1 MRELIRIAVLV
12 AAAALVSGCSW
23 FASDD
28 RNQPSPLT
36 TFAPQISATVAWR
49 APVGSGTT
57 YGFAPAIVG
66 DSVFAASSNGNV
78 ARIDLATGAT
88 VWNKNVARQLSA
100 GVGSDG
106 QAVVV
111 ATPDG
116 EIITLDVDGTEKWRT
131 KATSEVNITPW
142 VGSGVVVVRSGDYRV
157 QAFNAVNGERIW
169 SVQRPGPAL
178 ALRAPSRMMTTQ
190 NLIIAGMPGG
200 LLLAIEPATGAV
212 VWEGIVAV
220 ARGASDLERV
230 NDVVG
235 IPIAEGDKLC
245 AVAYQGRVACF
256 DVKTGGS
263 TAWTHNFSS
272 VVGIAADARH
282 VYVPDVRDNISAF
295 AMGDGKAVWRQEA
308 LRNRRLNEPAVFGNS
323 VVLGDFEGHV
333 HVLSADKG
341 ELMARVAIG
350 GGAML
355 APTQRSPQGV
365 VVQAGDSSISL
376 IRLN

>member
-1 MRELIRIAVLV
+1 MIRVAVLV
-12 AAAALVSGCSW
+12 VAAASLASCSW
-23 FASDD
+23 FSSDD
-28 RNQPSPLT
+28 RNLPNPLT
-36 TFAPQISATVAWR
+36 TYTPQISATVAWR
-49 APVGSGTT
+49 APVGSGTS

-66 DSVFAASSNGNV
+66 DSVFAASTNGNV
-78 ARIDLATGAT
+78 ARLDLTTGAT
-88 VWNKNVARQLSA
+88 VWNRNVARQLSA

-106 QAVVV
+106 QVVVV
-111 ATPDG
+111 ATPNG
-116 EIITLDVDGTEKWRT
+116 EIIALDADGVEKWRA

-157 QAFNAVNGERIW
+157 QAFNAVNGDRIW

-178 ALRAPSRMMTTQ
+178 ALRAPSRMMMTQ
-190 NLIIAGMPGG
+190 NLIITGMPGG

-235 IPIAEGDKLC
+235 IPVAEGDRLC
-245 AVAYQGRVACF
+245 AVAYQGRVSCF
-256 DVKTGGS
+256 DVKQGGM

-272 VVGIAADARH
+272 VVGMAADARH
-282 VYVPDVRDNISAF
+282 VYVPDARDNISAF
-295 AMGDGKAVWRQEA
+295 TLVDGKAAWRQDA
-308 LRNRRLNEPAVFGNS
+308 LRNRKVTEPSVLGGS
-323 VVLGDFEGHV
+323 VVFGDFEGFV
-333 HVLSADKG
+333 HILSADKG
-341 ELMARVAIG
+341 ELMARVAVG

>member
-1 MRELIRIAVLV
+1 MREIIRAAVLV
-12 AAAALVSGCSW
+12 MATLSLASCSW
-23 FASDD
+23 FSSDD
-28 RNQPSPLT
+28 RNLPTPLT
-36 TFAPQISATVAWR
+36 TFTPQLSASVAWR
-49 APVGSGTT
+49 APVGSGTSF
-57 YGFAPAIVG
+57 GLAPAIVG

-88 VWNKNVARQLSA
+88 VWNKNVAKQLSA

-106 QAVVV
+106 QVVVV
-111 ATPDG
+111 ATPSGDV
-116 EIITLDVDGTEKWRT
+116 ITLDADGTEKWRT
-131 KATSEVNITPW
+131 KATSEINITPW
-142 VGSGVVVVRSGDYRV
+142 VGNGVVVVRSGDYRV
-157 QAFNAVNGERIW
+157 QAFNAANGDRIW

-178 ALRAPSRMMTTQ
+178 SLRAPSRMMMTQ

-235 IPIAEGDKLC
+235 IPIAQGDKLC

-256 DVKTGGS
+256 DVKTGGN

-272 VVGIAADARH
+272 VTGMAADARH

-295 AMGDGKAVWRQEA
+295 ALADGKAVWRQDA
-308 LRNRRLNEPAVFGNS
+308 LRNRRVNEPAVSGNT
-323 VVLGDFEGHV
+323 VVLGDFEGYV

-341 ELMARVAIG
+341 ELMARVTVG

-355 APTQRSPQGV
+355 APTQSSPQGV